1 MAGDITVA
9 PTENDERRCRMN
21 GDQDTPGSGQAAP
34 LSERDLAILEFEN
47 RWWQHAGQKD
57 EAVRTAFGFSPTRYY
72 QLLGVLIDS
81 PAALVH
87 DPLLVKRLQ
96 RLRDSRQAA
105 RRARARNAD

>member
-1 MAGDITVA
+1 M
-9 PTENDERRCRMN
+9 NDSPE
-21 GDQDTPGSGQAAP
+21 GQAASGSAP
-34 LSERDLAILEFEN
+34 LDERDVAILAFEN
-47 RWWQHAGQKD
+47 HWWQHAGQKD
-57 EAVRTAFGFSPTRYY
+57 EAIRATFAFSPTRYY

-96 RLRDSRQAA
+96 RIRDSRQAA

>member
-1 MAGDITVA
+1 MMSGNPEGSA
-9 PTENDERRCRMN
+9 PSAR
-21 GDQDTPGSGQAAP
+21 QA
-34 LSERDLAILEFEN
+34 LDERDLAILDFEN
-47 RWWQHAGQKD
+47 QWWQHAGQKE
-57 EAVRTAFGFSPTRYY
+57 EAIRSTFSFSPTRYY

-96 RLRDSRQAA
+96 RLRDTRLAA

>member
-1 MAGDITVA
+1 MM
-9 PTENDERRCRMN
+9 NDNE
-21 GDQDTPGSGQAAP
+21 GKSTSGRAEQ
-34 LSERDLAILEFEN
+34 LGERDLAILEFEN
-47 RWWQHAGQKD
+47 RWWQHAGQKE
-57 EAVRTAFGFSPTRYY
+57 EAVRAAFGFSPTRYY

-96 RLRDSRQAA
+96 RLRDTRQAA

>member
-1 MAGDITVA
+1 MRF
-9 PTENDERRCRMN
+9 ERWWTM
-21 GDQDTPGSGQAAP
+21 SGKPDKSAHGHADA
-34 LSERDLAILEFEN
+34 LDERDLAILDFEN
-47 RWWQHAGQKD
+47 QWWQHAGLKE
-57 EAVRTAFGFSPTRYY
+57 EAIRSTFSFSPTRYY

-96 RLRDSRQAA
+96 RLRDTRQAA